1 MSSYIGYIKVVHDRD
16 KNLFYLLI
24 NSRKQYPLI
33 PTKAGMNTNETI
45 QEYCA
50 IHYNEHIVKTQIKK
64 LEVEGQIVVCVIIMD
79 SLPLDIDA
87 TQNKLQWIPYLY
99 LLNRNSNRN
108 NEIVSSRK
116 TIQNRIIPVRVITE
130 KYYLLFNLTPKF
142 DINYF

>member
-1 MSSYIGYIKVVHDRD
+1 MSSYIGYIKVVHDKD

-50 IHYNEHIVKTQIKK
+50 IHYNEHIVKSQIKR
-64 LEVEGQIVVCVIIMD
+64 LEVEGQIEVCIIIMD

-99 LLNRNSNRN
+99 TFEQKFQIETMKLFP
-108 NEIVSSRK
+108 SRK
-116 TIQNRIIPVRVITE
+116 TIQNPIIPLSKITQ
-130 KYYLLFNLTPKF
+130 KVLPS
-142 DINYF
+142 I

>member
-1 MSSYIGYIKVVHDRD
+1 MSSYIGYIKVVHDPP

-50 IHYNEHIVKTQIKK
+50 IHYNEHIVKSQIKR
-64 LEVEGQIVVCVIIMD
+64 LEVEGQIEVCVIIMD

-99 LLNRNSNRN
+99 TLEQKFQIETMKLYP
-108 NEIVSSRK
+108 SRK
-116 TIQNRIIPVRVITE
+116 TIQNPIIPVRLITQ
-130 KYYLLFNLTPKF
+130 KVLHSV
-142 DINYF
+142 